1 MKKIILILTMV
12 AAGWSAAAQFREVP
26 VLREGERQIGFNVG
40 TSYGYHQWL
49 AFRPQAPEGSTAT
62 ISRTADSMVRN
73 NLGYQVGFFHGHET
87 QHGGFLEWGG
97 YFEAY
102 YSVNPF
108 HSKVAFTLNGQ
119 EQNVDVSY
127 LLQRVMVHG
136 MGFLSHRIND
146 EFSVSLGMGL
156 YVAPSFNTKLKV
168 NGVEQT
174 IANRDEGET
183 LIENILT
190 SFGVDLNVGMKY
202 WFSDTWF
209 AGARLQYNITSLGL
223 LKLFGKLELEEGVDY
238 HTLPIGSVLYDVES
252 GTARHSALV
261 PRNNMQLVLS
271 IGHAW

>member
-1 MKKIILILTMV
+1 MKKIILILLMV
-12 AAGWSAAAQFREVP
+12 AAGWSAAAQFREVY
-26 VLREGERQIGFNVG
+26 VAGEGERQIGFNVG

-49 AFRPQAPEGSTAT
+49 AFRPQAPGGSTAT

-146 EFSVSLGMGL
+146 EFSVSVGMGL
-156 YVAPSFNTKLKV
+156 YVAPSFNSKLKV

-174 IANRDEGET
+174 IADRDKGET

-202 WFSDTWF
+202 WFSDSWF

-238 HTLPIGSVLYDVES
+238 HTLPIGSVLYDVDS
-252 GTARHSALV
+252 GTARPSALV
-261 PRNNMQLVLS
+261 PRNNMQIVFS

>member
-1 MKKIILILTMV
+1 MKKIILILLMV
-12 AAGWSAAAQFREVP
+12 AAGWSAAAQFREVY
-26 VLREGERQIGFNVG
+26 VVGEGERQIGFNVG

-49 AFRPQAPEGSTAT
+49 AFRPQAPGGSTAT
-62 ISRTADSMVRN
+62 ISCSADSMVRN

-87 QHGGFLEWGG
+87 QHGSFLEWGG

-190 SFGVDLNVGMKY
+190 SFGVDLNAGMKY
-202 WFSDTWF
+202 WFSDSWF
-209 AGARLQYNITSLGL
+209 AGARLQYNITTLGL
-223 LKLFGKLELEEGVDY
+223 LKLFGKLELEEGEDY
-238 HTLPIGSVLYDVES
+238 HTLPIGSVLYDVDS

-261 PRNNMQLVLS
+261 PRNNMQLVLT
-271 IGHAW
+271 IGHTW

>member
-12 AAGWSAAAQFREVP
+12 AAGWSAAAQFREVY
-26 VLREGERQIGFNVG
+26 VAGEGERQIGFNVG

-49 AFRPQAPEGSTAT
+49 AFRPQAPQGSAAT
-62 ISRTADSMVRN
+62 ISCSADSMVRN

-87 QHGGFLEWGG
+87 QHGRFLEWGH

-127 LLQRVMVHG
+127 LLQRVMVHA

-146 EFSVSLGMGL
+146 DFSVSIGLGL
-156 YVAPSFNTKLKV
+156 YVAPAFNSKLKV

-174 IANRDEGET
+174 IADSDKGET

-190 SFGVDLNVGMKY
+190 SFGVDLNAGMKY
-202 WFSDTWF
+202 WFSDSWF
-209 AGARLQYNITSLGL
+209 AGVRLQYNITSLGL
-223 LKLFGKLELEEGVDY
+223 LKSFGKLELKEGEDY
-238 HTLPIGSVLYDVES
+238 HTLPIGSVLYDVDS
-252 GTARHSALV
+252 GTARRSALV
-261 PRNNMQLVLS
+261 PRNNMQIVFS

>member
-1 MKKIILILTMV
+1 MKKIILILLMV

-26 VLREGERQIGFNVG
+26 LLREGERQIGLNVG

-49 AFRPQAPEGSTAT
+49 AFRPQAPQGSAAT
-62 ISRTADSMVRN
+62 ISCSADSMVRN
-73 NLGYQVGFFHGHET
+73 NLGYQVGFFWGHET
-87 QHGGFLEWGG
+87 QHDRFLETGV

-119 EQNVDVSY
+119 EKNVDVSY

-146 EFSVSLGMGL
+146 EFSVSVGMGL
-156 YVAPSFNTKLKV
+156 YVAPSFNSKLKL

-174 IANRDEGET
+174 IADRDKGEA
-183 LIENILT
+183 LLGNILS
-190 SFGVDLNVGMKY
+190 SFGVDLNAGMKY

-209 AGARLQYNITSLGL
+209 AGAKLQYNITSLGL
-223 LKLFGKLELEEGVDY
+223 LKLFGKLELEEGEDY
-238 HTLPIGSVLYDVES
+238 HTLPIGSVLYDVDS
-252 GTARHSALV
+252 GTAQPSALV

-271 IGHAW
+271 IGHTW

>member
-1 MKKIILILTMV
+1 MKKIIFTLLMV
-12 AAGWSAAAQFREVP
+12 VACWSAAAQFREVP
-26 VLREGERQIGFNVG
+26 LLREGERQFVFNIG

-73 NLGYQVGFFHGHET
+73 NLGYQVGFFWGHET
-87 QHGGFLEWGG
+87 QHDWFLELGH

-108 HSKVAFTLNGQ
+108 HSKVAFILNGT
-119 EQNVDVSY
+119 EENVDISY
-127 LLQRVMVHG
+127 LLQRVMVHA
-136 MGFLSHRIND
+136 MGFLTHRIND
-146 EFSVSLGMGL
+146 EFSVSAGLGL
-156 YVAPSFNTKLKV
+156 YVAPSFNSKLKL

-174 IANRDEGET
+174 IVDRDKGET
-183 LIENILT
+183 LIGNILT

-209 AGARLQYNITSLGL
+209 AGARLQYNITSVGL
-223 LKLFGKLELEEGVDY
+223 LKLFGKLELEDDVNF

-252 GTARHSALV
+252 GTARHSAFV
-261 PRNNMQLVLS
+261 PRNNMQLVFS
-271 IGHAW
+271 IGHTW

>member
-1 MKKIILILTMV
+1 MKKIILILLMV
-12 AAGWSAAAQFREVP
+12 AAGWSAAAQFREVY
-26 VLREGERQIGFNVG
+26 VAGEGERQIGFNVG

-49 AFRPQAPEGSTAT
+49 AFRPQAPQGSAAT
-62 ISRTADSMVRN
+62 ISCSADSMVRN
-73 NLGYQVGFFHGHET
+73 NLGYQVGFFQGHET
-87 QHGGFLEWGG
+87 QHGGFLEWGH

-136 MGFLSHRIND
+136 MFFLSHRIND
-146 EFSVSLGMGL
+146 EFSVSVGMGL
-156 YVAPSFNTKLKV
+156 YVAPSFNSKLKV

-174 IANRDEGET
+174 IADRDKGET

-202 WFSDTWF
+202 WFSDSWF

-223 LKLFGKLELEEGVDY
+223 LKLFGKQELEEGEDY
-238 HTLPIGSVLYDVES
+238 HTLPIGSVLYDVDS
-252 GTARHSALV
+252 GTARPSALV

-271 IGHAW
+271 IGYTW

>member
-1 MKKIILILTMV
+1 MKKIILILLMV
-12 AAGWSAAAQFREVP
+12 AAGWSAAAQFREVY
-26 VLREGERQIGFNVG
+26 VAGEGERQIGFNVG

-146 EFSVSLGMGL
+146 EFSVSVGLGF
-156 YVAPSFNTKLKV
+156 YVAPSFNSKLKL

-174 IANRDEGET
+174 IADRDKGET

-202 WFSDTWF
+202 WFSDSWF
-209 AGARLQYNITSLGL
+209 AGARLQYNITTLGL
-223 LKLFGKLELEEGVDY
+223 LKLFGKLELEEGENY
-238 HTLPIGSVLYDVES
+238 HTLPIGSVLYDVDS
-252 GTARHSALV
+252 GTARPSALV
-261 PRNNMQLVLS
+261 PRNNMQIVFS

>member
-1 MKKIILILTMV
+1 MKKIILILLMV
-12 AAGWSAAAQFREVP
+12 AAGWSAAAQFREVY
-26 VLREGERQIGFNVG
+26 VAGEGERQIGFNVG

-49 AFRPQAPEGSTAT
+49 AFRPQAPQGSAAT
-62 ISRTADSMVRN
+62 ISCSADSMVRN

-209 AGARLQYNITSLGL
+209 AGARLQYNITTLGL
-223 LKLFGKLELEEGVDY
+223 LKLFGKLELEEGENY

-261 PRNNMQLVLS
+261 PRNNMQIVFS

>member
-1 MKKIILILTMV
+1 MKKIILILMMV
-12 AAGWSAAAQFREVP
+12 AAGWSAAAQFREVY
-26 VLREGERQIGFNVG
+26 VAGEGERQIGFNVG

-49 AFRPQAPEGSTAT
+49 AFRPQAPQGSAAT

-73 NLGYQVGFFHGHET
+73 NLGYQVGFFQGHET
-87 QHGGFLEWGG
+87 QHGGFLEWGH

-136 MGFLSHRIND
+136 MFFLSHRIND
-146 EFSVSLGMGL
+146 EFSVSVGLGL
-156 YVAPSFNTKLKV
+156 YVAPSFNSKLKL

-174 IANRDEGET
+174 IADRDKGET

-202 WFSDTWF
+202 WFSDSWF

-238 HTLPIGSVLYDVES
+238 HTLPIGSVLYDVDS
-252 GTARHSALV
+252 GTARPSALV
-261 PRNNMQLVLS
+261 PRNNMQIVFS

>member
-12 AAGWSAAAQFREVP
+12 AAGWSAAAQFREVY
-26 VLREGERQIGFNVG
+26 VAGEGERQIGFNVG

-146 EFSVSLGMGL
+146 EFSVSVGLGF
-156 YVAPSFNTKLKV
+156 YVAPSFNSKLKL

-174 IANRDEGET
+174 IADRDKGET

-238 HTLPIGSVLYDVES
+238 HTLPIGSVLYDVDS
-252 GTARHSALV
+252 GTARPSALV

>member
-1 MKKIILILTMV
+1 MKKIILILLMV
-12 AAGWSAAAQFREVP
+12 AAGWSAAAQFREVLL
-26 VLREGERQIGFNVG
+26 LREGERQIGFNVG

-49 AFRPQAPEGSTAT
+49 AFRPQAPGGSTAT

-73 NLGYQVGFFHGHET
+73 NLGYQVGFFWGHET
-87 QHGGFLEWGG
+87 QHGRFLEWGH

-127 LLQRVMVHG
+127 LLQRVMVHA
-136 MGFLSHRIND
+136 MGFLTHRIND
-146 EFSVSLGMGL
+146 EFSVSAGLGL
-156 YVAPSFNTKLKV
+156 YVAPSFNSKLKL

-174 IANRDEGET
+174 IVDRDKGET
-183 LIENILT
+183 LIGNILT

-209 AGARLQYNITSLGL
+209 AGARLQYNITSVGL
-223 LKLFGKLELEEGVDY
+223 LKLFGKLELEDDVNF

-252 GTARHSALV
+252 GTARHSAFV
-261 PRNNMQLVLS
+261 PRNNMQLVFS
-271 IGHAW
+271 IGHTW

>member
-1 MKKIILILTMV
+1 
-12 AAGWSAAAQFREVP
+12 
-26 VLREGERQIGFNVG
+26 
-40 TSYGYHQWL
+40 
-49 AFRPQAPEGSTAT
+49 
-62 ISRTADSMVRN
+62 MVRN
-73 NLGYQVGFFHGHET
+73 NLGYQGGFFQGHET
-87 QHGGFLEWGG
+87 QHGGFLEWGH

-209 AGARLQYNITSLGL
+209 AGARLQYNITTLGL
-223 LKLFGKLELEEGVDY
+223 LKLFGKLELEEGENY

-252 GTARHSALV
+252 GTARHSALL
-261 PRNNMQLVLS
+261 PRNNMQIVFS

>member
-1 MKKIILILTMV
+1 
-12 AAGWSAAAQFREVP
+12 
-26 VLREGERQIGFNVG
+26 
-40 TSYGYHQWL
+40 
-49 AFRPQAPEGSTAT
+49 
-62 ISRTADSMVRN
+62 MVRN
-73 NLGYQVGFFHGHET
+73 NLGYQVGFFWGHET
-87 QHGGFLEWGG
+87 QHGRFLEWGH

-108 HSKVAFTLNGQ
+108 HSEVAFTLNGQ

-146 EFSVSLGMGL
+146 EFSVSVGLGL
-156 YVAPSFNTKLKV
+156 YVAPSFNSKLKL

-174 IANRDEGET
+174 IADRDKGET
-183 LIENILT
+183 MIENILT
-190 SFGVDLNVGMKY
+190 SFGVDLNAGMKY

-209 AGARLQYNITSLGL
+209 AGARLQYNITLPGL
-223 LKLFGKLELEEGVDY
+223 LKLFGKLELEEGEDY

-252 GTARHSALV
+252 GTARNSALV

-271 IGHAW
+271 IGHTW

>member
-1 MKKIILILTMV
+1 MKKIIFILLMV
-12 AAGWSAAAQFREVP
+12 AAGWSAAAQFREVLL
-26 VLREGERQIGFNVG
+26 LREGERQIGLNVG

-73 NLGYQVGFFHGHET
+73 NLGYQVGFFWGHET
-87 QHGGFLEWGG
+87 QHGRFLETGH

-127 LLQRVMVHG
+127 LLQRVMVHA

-146 EFSVSLGMGL
+146 EFSVSVGLGL
-156 YVAPSFNTKLKV
+156 YVAPSFNSKLKL

-174 IANRDEGET
+174 IADRDKGET
-183 LIENILT
+183 LLGNILT
-190 SFGVDLNVGMKY
+190 SFGVDLNAGMKY
-202 WFSDTWF
+202 WFSDSWF

-223 LKLFGKLELEEGVDY
+223 LKLFGKLELEEGEDY
-238 HTLPIGSVLYDVES
+238 HTLPIGSVLYDVDS
-252 GTARHSALV
+252 GTARPSALV

-271 IGHAW
+271 IGHTW

>member
-1 MKKIILILTMV
+1 MV
-12 AAGWSAAAQFREVP
+12 AAGWSAAAQFREVY
-26 VLREGERQIGFNVG
+26 VAGEGERQIGFNVG

-49 AFRPQAPEGSTAT
+49 AFRPQAPQGSAAT
-62 ISRTADSMVRN
+62 ISCSADSMVRN
-73 NLGYQVGFFHGHET
+73 NLGYQVGFFQGHET
-87 QHGGFLEWGG
+87 QHGRFLEWGH

-136 MGFLSHRIND
+136 MFFLSHRIND
-146 EFSVSLGMGL
+146 EFSVSVGLGL
-156 YVAPSFNTKLKV
+156 YVAPSFNSKLKL

-174 IANRDEGET
+174 IADRDKGET

-190 SFGVDLNVGMKY
+190 SFGVDLNAGMKY
-202 WFSDTWF
+202 WFSDSWF

-223 LKLFGKLELEEGVDY
+223 LKLFGKLELEEGEDY
-238 HTLPIGSVLYDVES
+238 HTLPIGSVLYDVDS

-261 PRNNMQLVLS
+261 PRNNMQIVFS

>member
-1 MKKIILILTMV
+1 MKKIILILLMV
-12 AAGWSAAAQFREVP
+12 AAGWSAAAQFRQVY
-26 VLREGERQIGFNVG
+26 VAGEGERQIGFNVG

-49 AFRPQAPEGSTAT
+49 EFRPQAPQGSAAT
-62 ISRTADSMVRN
+62 ISCSADSMVRN

-136 MGFLSHRIND
+136 TGFLSHRIND
-146 EFSVSLGMGL
+146 EFSVSVGLGL
-156 YVAPSFNTKLKV
+156 YVAPSFNSKLKL

-174 IANRDEGET
+174 IADRDKGET
-183 LIENILT
+183 MIENILT

-209 AGARLQYNITSLGL
+209 AGARLQYNITLPGL
-223 LKLFGKLELEEGVDY
+223 LKLFGKLELEEGENY

-252 GTARHSALV
+252 GTARNSALV
-261 PRNNMQLVLS
+261 PRNYMQIVFS

>member
-1 MKKIILILTMV
+1 MKKIILILLMV
-12 AAGWSAAAQFREVP
+12 AAGWSAAAQFREVY
-26 VLREGERQIGFNVG
+26 VAGEGERQIGFNVG

-49 AFRPQAPEGSTAT
+49 AFRPQAPQGSAAT
-62 ISRTADSMVRN
+62 ISCSADSMVRN
-73 NLGYQVGFFHGHET
+73 NLGYQVGFFQGHET
-87 QHGGFLEWGG
+87 QHGGFLEWGH

-136 MGFLSHRIND
+136 MFFLSHRIND
-146 EFSVSLGMGL
+146 EFSVSVGMGL
-156 YVAPSFNTKLKV
+156 YVAPSFNSKLKV

-174 IANRDEGET
+174 IADRDKGET

-202 WFSDTWF
+202 WFSDSWF

-223 LKLFGKLELEEGVDY
+223 LKLFGKLELEEGEDY
-238 HTLPIGSVLYDVES
+238 HTLPIGSVLYDVDS
-252 GTARHSALV
+252 GTARPSALV

-271 IGHAW
+271 IGYTW

>member
-1 MKKIILILTMV
+1 MKKIILILLMV
-12 AAGWSAAAQFREVP
+12 AAGWSAAAQFREVY
-26 VLREGERQIGFNVG
+26 VAGEGERQIGFNVG

-49 AFRPQAPEGSTAT
+49 EFRPQAPQGSAAT
-62 ISRTADSMVRN
+62 ISCSADSMVRN

-136 MGFLSHRIND
+136 TGFLSHRIND
-146 EFSVSLGMGL
+146 EFSVSVGLGL
-156 YVAPSFNTKLKV
+156 YVAPSFNSKLKL

-174 IANRDEGET
+174 IADRDKGET
-183 LIENILT
+183 MIENILT

-209 AGARLQYNITSLGL
+209 AGARLQYNITLPGL
-223 LKLFGKLELEEGVDY
+223 LKLFGKLELEEGENY

-252 GTARHSALV
+252 GTARNSALV
-261 PRNNMQLVLS
+261 PRNNMQLVLT

>member
-1 MKKIILILTMV
+1 MKKIILILLMV
-12 AAGWSAAAQFREVP
+12 AAGWSAAAQFREVY
-26 VLREGERQIGFNVG
+26 VAGEGERQIGFNVG

-49 AFRPQAPEGSTAT
+49 AFRPQAPQGSAAT
-62 ISRTADSMVRN
+62 ISCSADSMVRN

-190 SFGVDLNVGMKY
+190 SFGVDLNAGMKY
-202 WFSDTWF
+202 WFSDSWF
-209 AGARLQYNITSLGL
+209 AGARLQYNITTLGL
-223 LKLFGKLELEEGVDY
+223 LKLFGKLELEEGENY

-252 GTARHSALV
+252 GTARHSALL
-261 PRNNMQLVLS
+261 PRNNMQIVFS

>member
-1 MKKIILILTMV
+1 MKKIILILLMV
-12 AAGWSAAAQFREVP
+12 AAGWSAAAQFREVY
-26 VLREGERQIGFNVG
+26 VAGEGERQIGFNVG

-49 AFRPQAPEGSTAT
+49 AFRPQAPQGSSAT
-62 ISRTADSMVRN
+62 ISCSADSMVRN
-73 NLGYQVGFFHGHET
+73 NLGYQVGFFWGHET
-87 QHGGFLEWGG
+87 QHGRFLEWGH

-146 EFSVSLGMGL
+146 EFSVSVGLGL
-156 YVAPSFNTKLKV
+156 YVAPSFNSKLKL

-174 IANRDEGET
+174 IADRDKGET
-183 LIENILT
+183 MIENILT
-190 SFGVDLNVGMKY
+190 SFGVDLNAGMKY

-223 LKLFGKLELEEGVDY
+223 LKLFGKLELEEGEDY

-252 GTARHSALV
+252 GTARPPALV

-271 IGHAW
+271 IGHTW

>member
-1 MKKIILILTMV
+1 MKKIILILLMV
-12 AAGWSAAAQFREVP
+12 AAGWSAAAQFREVY
-26 VLREGERQIGFNVG
+26 VAGEGERQIGFNVG

-49 AFRPQAPEGSTAT
+49 AFRPQAPQGSAAT
-62 ISRTADSMVRN
+62 ISCSADSMVRN

-127 LLQRVMVHG
+127 LLQRVMVHA

-190 SFGVDLNVGMKY
+190 SFGVDLNAGMKY
-202 WFSDTWF
+202 WFSDSWF

-223 LKLFGKLELEEGVDY
+223 LKLFGKLELEEGEDY

-261 PRNNMQLVLS
+261 PRNNMQIVFS

>member
-146 EFSVSLGMGL
+146 EFSVSVGLGF
-156 YVAPSFNTKLKV
+156 YVAPSFNSKLKL

-174 IANRDEGET
+174 IADRDKGET

-238 HTLPIGSVLYDVES
+238 HTLPIGSVLYDVDS
-252 GTARHSALV
+252 GTARPSALV

>member
-1 MKKIILILTMV
+1 MKKIILILLMV
-12 AAGWSAAAQFREVP
+12 AAGWSAAAQFREVY
-26 VLREGERQIGFNVG
+26 VAGEGERQIGFNVG

-49 AFRPQAPEGSTAT
+49 AFRPQAPVGSTAT

-73 NLGYQVGFFHGHET
+73 NLGYQVGFFWGHET
-87 QHGGFLEWGG
+87 QHGSFLEWGG

-146 EFSVSLGMGL
+146 EFSVNVGMGL
-156 YVAPSFNTKLKV
+156 YVAPSFNSKLKV

-174 IANRDEGET
+174 IADRDKGET

-190 SFGVDLNVGMKY
+190 SFGADLNVGMKY
-202 WFSDTWF
+202 WFSDSWF

-223 LKLFGKLELEEGVDY
+223 LKLFGKLELEEGEDY
-238 HTLPIGSVLYDVES
+238 HTLPIGSVLYDVDS
-252 GTARHSALV
+252 GTARPSALV
-261 PRNNMQLVLS
+261 PRNNMQIVFS